1 MPSFHQTTSSNEDR
15 HTDTD
20 PLVDERVIS
29 EAKLAELLGM
39 HLQHARRQR
48 RLDAE
53 QGTPGRRLPPPVWI
67 SERRVG
73 YRMRDVRTWLDA
85 RPSCPPTV

>member
-1 MPSFHQTTSSNEDR
+1 MPSLQRTTSSIRIHQEAP
-15 HTDTD
+15 D
-20 PLVDERVIS
+20 PLADDRVIS

-48 RLDAE
+48 RFDAE
-53 QGTPGRRLPPPVWI
+53 QGTPGRRLPQPVWI

-73 YRMRDVRTWLDA
+73 YRMRDVRAWLDA
-85 RPSCPPTV
+85 RPSSPPAV

>member
-1 MPSFHQTTSSNEDR
+1 MPTLHQTTFSEKEPC
-15 HTDTD
+15 TDAD

-53 QGTPGRRLPPPVWI
+53 YGTPGHRLPQPIWI

-73 YRMRDVRTWLDA
+73 YRMRDIRTWLDT
-85 RPSCPPTV
+85 RPSSPPTV

>member
-1 MPSFHQTTSSNEDR
+1 MLNLSSSSPSAA
-15 HTDTD
+15 TD
-20 PLVDERVIS
+20 PLADERIVS
-29 EAKLAELLGM
+29 ETQLARLLGI
-39 HLQHARRQR
+39 HTQHARRQR

-73 YRMRDVRTWLDA
+73 YRVRDIRAWLDA
-85 RPSCPPTV
+85 RPSHPPASHRSC